1 MIDQDPSERIRW
13 SAVRLIYSREM
24 RDQLRDRRTLFTIL
38 ILPLLLY
45 PLIGSV
51 LMQVTQFSNQPVMKI
66 AVIGNEHLQDLPP
79 LFEAIDPVS
88 GEPACVPGGPD
99 SDNSQAGQINTVV
112 IGSHENLPMEHRFAD
127 SLLTARQPMRLTLYR
142 ASEFGDQAKIDQV
155 TGRWVNDGVYDI
167 ILKIPENL
175 VDIDQHENKGLVERG
190 PAPGISLVY
199 NAASGPSN
207 SAVAVVTSALQAWKH
222 QWVQRS
228 LEGFGIGQSVLQPFE
243 VTLADIAKPDARQ
256 TMFWS
261 KLLPMVMLVW
271 AMTGAFY
278 PAIDMVAGE
287 KERGTLETLLCSPAL
302 RGEIVWGKLAAVT
315 TFSMLTAILN
325 TISMLSTGA
334 MVFSQIGI
342 GEPTTMPLWTV
353 VLLLGT
359 MFPLSI
365 MFSGIALGLSAM
377 ARSSKE
383 GQYYLMPMMMA
394 IIPFVV
400 LPSMPGISLS
410 IGTSLI
416 PVTGMFLLVRSLI
429 ESNYTSA
436 LVHLPMVAG
445 VTIAC
450 VGLVLRWTMRL
461 FENESVLFHGG
472 QPFNPGRMLDSIR
485 ENRQTYA
492 KPNQA
497 YALAVVILVGLFFGR
512 LMFVGIPDGVS
523 GLAKMVLGPQLGMIL
538 LPSLIL
544 AAVCTKRARIG
555 LRLRMPTWNVL
566 LFSVVLGFALHPAY
580 MLLTRWVMVAYPI
593 SESAIASMRPLTDQ
607 MAATPWIYLVL
618 LMAVVPAICEELAFR
633 GFMFGGL
640 LRDRQP
646 FRAILV
652 TAVLFGVSHGVLQQS
667 ISATV
672 MGFLLGWI
680 AWRTGSV
687 VPTILIHT
695 INNTLSVSLP
705 NIAEIDIPAKSF
717 ILDTTGDQFAYQP
730 MWCLMCI
737 TFSIAI
743 LVIFGALRGDADE
756 QSSTEETDTDTL
768 SPGRDAGTFTMV
780 PGVN

>member
-1 MIDQDPSERIRW
+1 MIDQDTSERIRW
-13 SAVRLIYSREM
+13 SSVWLIYTREI

-66 AVIGNEHLQDLPP
+66 AVIG
-79 LFEAIDPVS
+79 
-88 GEPACVPGGPD
+88 
-99 SDNSQAGQINTVV
+99 
-112 IGSHENLPMEHRFAD
+112 HENLLDLPALVEVIEPVPKPNNADSSDEQVGQIKTVVVQNHETESIEHRLVD
-127 SLLTARQPMRLTLYR
+127 ELVTPHQPMRLTLYR
-142 ASEFGDQAKIDQV
+142 ASEFGDQARIDQV
-155 TGRWVNDGVYDI
+155 TGRWVTDGVYDVV
-167 ILKIPENL
+167 LKIPERL
-175 VDIDQHENKGLVERG
+175 GDTDQYPNQ
-190 PAPGISLVY
+190 PGISLVY
-199 NAASGPSN
+199 NAASGVSN
-207 SAVAVVTSALQAWKH
+207 SAVTTTTSALAAWKNR
-222 QWVQRS
+222 WVQRS
-228 LEGFGIGQSVLQPFE
+228 LEGLGIEQSVLQPFE
-243 VTLADIAKPDARQ
+243 VTLADIAKPNARQ
-256 TMFWS
+256 TMLWS
-261 KLLPMVMLVW
+261 KLLPMVMLIW

-302 RGEIVWGKLAAVT
+302 RGEIVFGKLAAVT

-325 TISMLSTGA
+325 TISMLCTGA

-342 GEPTTMPLWTV
+342 GEPAAMPLWTV
-353 VLLLGT
+353 MLLLAA

-383 GQYYLMPMMMA
+383 GQYYLMPMMMV

-416 PVTGMFLLVRSLI
+416 PVTGMFLFVRSII
-429 ESNYTSA
+429 ESQYVVA
-436 LVHLPMVAG
+436 IVHLPMVAG

-450 VGLVLRWTMRL
+450 VALVVRWTMRL
-461 FENESVLFHGG
+461 FENEAVLFHGG
-472 QPFNPGRMLDSIR
+472 QPFNPGRVLDSIR

-497 YALAVVILVGLFFGR
+497 YALAVLILVGLFFGR
-512 LMFVGIPDGVS
+512 LMFAGVPDGVS
-523 GLAKMVLGPQLGMIL
+523 GLAKMVLGPQVGMIL
-538 LPSLIL
+538 LPSLII
-544 AAVCTKRARIG
+544 AAVCTKRMRIG

-593 SESAIASMRPLTDQ
+593 SESAMAAMRPLTDQ
-607 MAATPWIYLVL
+607 MTATPWIYLVL

-695 INNTLSVSLP
+695 INNSLSVSLP
-705 NIAEIDIPAKSF
+705 SIAEMELPGKSF
-717 ILDTTGDQFAYQP
+717 IFETTGDQFAYQP

-743 LVIFGALRGDADE
+743 LVIFGALRGDPDE
-756 QSSTEETDTDTL
+756 QSSTEEADAETFA
-768 SPGRDAGTFTMV
+768 PGRDAGTFAMI
-780 PGVN
+780 PGTN

>member
-1 MIDQDPSERIRW
+1 
-13 SAVRLIYSREM
+13 
-24 RDQLRDRRTLFTIL
+24 
-38 ILPLLLY
+38 LPAL
-45 PLIGSV
+45 V
-51 LMQVTQFSNQPVMKI
+51 
-66 AVIGNEHLQDLPP
+66 
-79 LFEAIDPVS
+79 EAI
-88 GEPACVPGGPD
+88 EPATGPVKAD
-99 SDNSQAGQINTVV
+99 SSDGQVGAIKTVV
-112 IGSHENLPMEHRFAD
+112 VQNHEAVPTEHRFAQGLIA
-127 SLLTARQPMRLTLYR
+127 SHQPMRLTLYR
-142 ASEFGDQAKIDQV
+142 ASEFGDQARIDQV
-155 TGRWVNDGVYDI
+155 TGRWVTDGVYDVV
-167 ILKIPENL
+167 LKIPEHL
-175 VDIDQHENKGLVERG
+175 GDADQH
-190 PAPGISLVY
+190 PSQPGISLVY
-199 NAASGPSN
+199 NTASGASN
-207 SAVAVVTSALQAWKH
+207 SAVTVATSALGAWKH
-222 QWVQRS
+222 LLVQRS
-228 LEGFGIGQSVLQPFE
+228 LEGLGIGHAVLQPFE
-243 VTLADIAKPDARQ
+243 VALADVAKPNARQ

-261 KLLPMVMLVW
+261 KLLPMVMLIW

-302 RGEIVWGKLAAVT
+302 RGEIVLGKLAAVT
-315 TFSMLTAILN
+315 TFSMLTAVLN

-334 MVFSQIGI
+334 MVFSQIGV
-342 GEPTTMPLWTV
+342 GEPATMPLWTV
-353 VLLLGT
+353 MLLLAA

-400 LPSMPGISLS
+400 LPSMPGVSLS

-416 PVTGMFLLVRSLI
+416 PVTGMFLFVRSII
-429 ESNYTSA
+429 ESHYVVA
-436 LVHLPMVAG
+436 IVHLPMVSG

-450 VGLVLRWTMRL
+450 VALVVRWTMRL

-472 QPFNPGRMLDSIR
+472 QPFNPGRVLDSIR
-485 ENRQTYA
+485 ESRQTYA

-512 LMFVGIPDGVS
+512 LMFVGVPDGLS
-523 GLAKMVLGPQLGMIL
+523 GLAKMVLGPQVGMIL
-538 LPSLIL
+538 LPSIVI
-544 AAVCTKRARIG
+544 AAVCTRRMRIG
-555 LRLRMPTWNVL
+555 LRLRMPTWNVV
-566 LFSVVLGFALHPAY
+566 LFSAVLGFALHPAY
-580 MLLTRWVMVAYPI
+580 MLLTRWVTVAYPI
-593 SESAIASMRPLTDQ
+593 SESAMASMRPLTDQ

-672 MGFLLGWI
+672 MGLLLGWI

-687 VPTILIHT
+687 VPTILIHA
-695 INNTLSVSLP
+695 INNSLSVSLP
-705 NIAEIDIPAKSF
+705 SIAEMDFPGKSF
-717 ILDTTGDQFAYQP
+717 MFEMTGDQFAYQP
-730 MWCLMCI
+730 MWCLMCV

-743 LVIFGALRGDADE
+743 LVIFGALRGDPDE
-756 QSSTEETDTDTL
+756 QSSTEEADAEPLAT
-768 SPGRDAGTFTMV
+768 GRDAGTFAMV
-780 PGVN
+780 PGTN

>member
-1 MIDQDPSERIRW
+1 MSDQDASERIRW
-13 SAVRLIYSREM
+13 SSVRLIYAREM
-24 RDQLRDRRTLFTIL
+24 RDQFRDRRTLFTIL

-51 LMQVTQFSNQPVMKI
+51 LMQVSQFSNQPVIKI
-66 AVIGNEHLQDLPP
+66 AVIGNENLTGLPP
-79 LFEAIDPVS
+79 LVQAVEPASGPADADSGEGEDGVDGQYKTVVVQSLEAIS
-88 GEPACVPGGPD
+88 
-99 SDNSQAGQINTVV
+99 T
-112 IGSHENLPMEHRFAD
+112 EHRFAD
-127 SLLTARQPMRLTLYR
+127 GLVTSHHGMRMTLFR
-142 ASEFGDQAKIDQV
+142 ASEFGDQARIDQV
-155 TGRWVNDGVYDI
+155 TGRWITDGVYDVV
-167 ILKIPENL
+167 LKIPA
-175 VDIDQHENKGLVERG
+175 GLDD
-190 PAPGISLVY
+190 APYDSHQPEISLVY
-199 NAASGPSN
+199 NAVSGTSN
-207 SAVAVVTSALQAWKH
+207 SAMATVNTALQAWKNR
-222 QWVQRS
+222 WVQQS
-228 LEGFGIGQSVLQPFE
+228 LKGLGIGESVLQPFE
-243 VTLADIAKPDARQ
+243 VSLADIARPNARQ
-256 TMFWS
+256 TLFWS
-261 KLLPMVMLVW
+261 KLLPMVMLIW

-287 KERGTLETLLCSPAL
+287 KERGTLETLLSSPAL
-302 RGEIVWGKLAAVT
+302 RGEIVLGKLATVT

-325 TISMLSTGA
+325 TISMLATGA
-334 MVFSQIGI
+334 MVFSQIGV
-342 GEPTTMPLWTV
+342 GEPAALPLWTV
-353 VLLLGT
+353 VLLLAA

-400 LPSMPGISLS
+400 LPSMPGISLN

-429 ESNYTSA
+429 ESNYATA
-436 LVHLPMVAG
+436 LMHLPMIAG

-450 VGLVLRWTMRL
+450 VALVVRWTMRL

-492 KPNQA
+492 KPSQA

-512 LMFVGIPDGVS
+512 LMFAGVPDGIS
-523 GLAKMVLGPQLGMIL
+523 GFAKMVLGPQVGMIL
-538 LPSLIL
+538 LPSLII
-544 AAVCTKRARIG
+544 AAVCTRRMRIG

-580 MLLTRWVMVAYPI
+580 MLLTRWVMIAYPI
-593 SESAIASMRPLTDQ
+593 SESAMASMRPLTDQ

-618 LMAVVPAICEELAFR
+618 LMAVVPAVCEELAFR

-652 TAVLFGVSHGVLQQS
+652 TAVLFGISHGVLQQS

-687 VPTILIHT
+687 LPTILIHT

-705 NIAEIDIPAKSF
+705 SIAEMDLPGKSF
-717 ILDTTGDQFAYQP
+717 IFETTGDQFAYQP

-737 TFSIAI
+737 TFSMAI
-743 LVIFGALRGDADE
+743 MVIFGSLHPNADE
-756 QSSTEETDTDTL
+756 QSCLQEDDAQSLNNSPNSSAFTL
-768 SPGRDAGTFTMV
+768 APGT
-780 PGVN
+780 N

>member
-1 MIDQDPSERIRW
+1 MSDQDASERFRW
-13 SAVRLIYSREM
+13 SAVRLIYAREM

-66 AVIGNEHLQDLPP
+66 AVIGNENLVDVPILV
-79 LFEAIDPVS
+79 EAI
-88 GEPACVPGGPD
+88 EPELGPD
-99 SDNSQAGQINTVV
+99 DTESGDAKEDLYDQSKTVV
-112 IGSHENLPMEHRFAD
+112 VQSHEAVSTEYRFAD
-127 SLLTARQPMRLTLYR
+127 GLVTSHQQMRMTLFR
-142 ASEFGDQAKIDQV
+142 TSEFGDQARIDQV
-155 TGRWVNDGVYDI
+155 TARWIADGVYDVV
-167 ILKIPENL
+167 LKIPERL
-175 VDIDQHENKGLVERG
+175 GDASGVSDQSGV
-190 PAPGISLVY
+190 SLVY
-199 NAASGPSN
+199 NAVSGTSN
-207 SAVAVVTSALQAWKH
+207 SAAATVNTALQAWKNR
-222 QWVQRS
+222 WVQQS
-228 LEGFGIGQSVLQPFE
+228 LKGLGIGEAVLQPFE
-243 VTLADIAKPDARQ
+243 VSLADIAKPHARQ
-256 TMFWS
+256 TLFWS
-261 KLLPMVMLVW
+261 KLLPMVMLIW

-302 RGEIVWGKLAAVT
+302 RGEIVLGKLATVT
-315 TFSMLTAILN
+315 TFSMLTAVLN

-342 GEPTTMPLWTV
+342 GEPAVMPLWIV
-353 VLLLGT
+353 VLLLAA

-365 MFSGIALGLSAM
+365 IFSGIALGLSAM

-400 LPSMPGISLS
+400 LPSMPGISLN

-416 PVTGMFLLVRSLI
+416 PVTGMFLFVRSLI
-429 ESNYTSA
+429 ESNYATA
-436 LVHLPMVAG
+436 LVHLPMIAG

-450 VGLVLRWTMRL
+450 AALVVRWTMRL

-512 LMFVGIPDGVS
+512 LMFSGVPDGVS
-523 GLAKMVLGPQLGMIL
+523 GFAKMVLGPQVGMIL
-538 LPSLIL
+538 LPSLII
-544 AAVCTKRARIG
+544 AAVCTRRMRIG

-566 LFSVVLGFALHPAY
+566 LFSVVLGFAIHPAY
-580 MLLTRWVMVAYPI
+580 MLLTRWVMVAYPV
-593 SESAIASMRPLTDQ
+593 SESAMAAMRPLTDQ

-618 LMAVVPAICEELAFR
+618 LMAVVPAVCEELAFR

-687 VPTILIHT
+687 LPTILIHT

-705 NIAEIDIPAKSF
+705 SIAEMDLPGKSF
-717 ILDTTGDQFAYQP
+717 IFETTGDQFAYQP

-737 TFSIAI
+737 TFSMAI
-743 LVIFGALRGDADE
+743 MVIFGSLNPNADE
-756 QSSTEETDTDTL
+756 QSSLQEDDAQSLANSQNTITYKL
-768 SPGRDAGTFTMV
+768 APGTH
-780 PGVN
+780 

>member
-1 MIDQDPSERIRW
+1 MMDQDTSERIRW

-51 LMQVTQFSNQPVMKI
+51 LMQVTQFSNQPIMKI
-66 AVIGNEHLQDLPP
+66 AVIGNEHLLDLPP
-79 LFEAIDPVS
+79 LVEAI
-88 GEPACVPGGPD
+88 EPAPGQVGTNP
-99 SDNSQAGQINTVV
+99 SDSQAGQIKTARAQDDEFTP
-112 IGSHENLPMEHRFAD
+112 IQHRFAGGLMT
-127 SLLTARQPMRLTLYR
+127 SHQPLRMTLYR
-142 ASEFGDQAKIDQV
+142 ASEFGDQARVDQV
-155 TGRWVNDGVYDI
+155 TGRWISDGVYDI
-167 ILKIPENL
+167 IVKIPEGL
-175 VDIDQHENKGLVERG
+175 GDPGQHQA
-190 PAPGISLVY
+190 PPGISLVY
-199 NAASGPSN
+199 NAASGASN
-207 SAVAVVTSALQAWKH
+207 SAVATVTSALAAWKNN
-222 QWVQRS
+222 WVQHA
-228 LEGFGIGQSVLQPFE
+228 LEGLGIGQSVMQPFE
-243 VTLADIAKPDARQ
+243 VTLADIAKPNARQ
-256 TMFWS
+256 TMLWS
-261 KLLPMVMLVW
+261 KLLPMVMLIW

-342 GEPTTMPLWTV
+342 GEPASMPLWTV
-353 VLLLGT
+353 MLLITAML
-359 MFPLSI
+359 PLSI

-400 LPSMPGISLS
+400 LPSMPGISLN

-416 PVTGMFLLVRSLI
+416 PVTGMFLFVRSLI
-429 ESNYTSA
+429 ESNYATA
-436 LVHLPMVAG
+436 LVHFPMVAG

-450 VGLVLRWTMRL
+450 VALVVRWTMRL

-472 QPFNPGRMLDSIR
+472 QPFSPGRILDSIR
-485 ENRQTYA
+485 ENRQAYA

-497 YALAVVILVGLFFGR
+497 YALAVLILVGLFFGR
-512 LMFVGIPDGVS
+512 LMFTGVPDGVS
-523 GLAKMVLGPQLGMIL
+523 GFAKMVLGPQVVMIL
-538 LPSLIL
+538 LPSLII
-544 AAVCTKRARIG
+544 AAVCTRRMRIG

-580 MLLTRWVMVAYPI
+580 LLLTRWVMVAYPI
-593 SESAIASMRPLTDQ
+593 SESALAAMRPLTDQ

-646 FRAILV
+646 VRAILV

-680 AWRTGSV
+680 AWRTSSV

-705 NIAEIDIPAKSF
+705 RIAEIQLPGKAF
-717 ILDTTGDQFAYQP
+717 IFDTSGDQFSYQP

-743 LVIFGALRGDADE
+743 LVIFGALRVDPDE
-756 QSSTEETDTDTL
+756 QSSTEQTDAETIAI
-768 SPGRDAGTFTMV
+768 GRDSGTFAMA
-780 PGVN
+780 PGAT